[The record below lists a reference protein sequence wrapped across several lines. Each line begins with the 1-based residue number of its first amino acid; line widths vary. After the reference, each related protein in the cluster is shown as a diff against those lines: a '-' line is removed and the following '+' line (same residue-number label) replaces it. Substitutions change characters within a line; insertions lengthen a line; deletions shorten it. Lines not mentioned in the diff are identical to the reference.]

1 MSAAHVW
8 LLYLVLA
15 FPTHRIYMRAYTDQ
29 ADCERTAR
37 VMNTLADTHYDW
49 ICFERRVAQ

>member
-1 MSAAHVW
+1 MHVW

-15 FPTHRIYMRAYTDQ
+15 FPSHRIYMRAYTDQ

-37 VMNTLADTHYDW
+37 VMNTLADAHYDW